1 MSEKYSKQ
9 IRSRATSEGSIE
21 LSIAKV
27 EIPVP
32 GDDEVLIK
40 VQASPINPS
49 DLGLLLSFAADVQNI
64 NTTGSGDETVAT
76 MPVHPALMGSL
87 KPRLD
92 KSMPVGNEG
101 AGVIVDAGINVKDL
115 IGKTVGLAGINV
127 KDLIGKTV
135 GLAGGDMYSQYRC
148 VPAAACLVMED
159 GTTPAEAAS
168 SFVNPLTA
176 LAFVETMKMENH
188 TALVHTAAASNLG
201 QMLVKI
207 CKSDGI
213 PLVNIVRK
221 QEQVDLLKSLGAEY
235 VCNTSDESFMDD
247 LVTALV
253 ETGATLGFDATGG
266 GNNGELPGQILAA
279 MEIAA
284 NKNAT
289 EYSRYG
295 SDTYKQVYIY
305 GGLDQSPTILK
316 RAFGLSW
323 GLGGW
328 LLTPMIGKI
337 GMERFQEMRQRVA
350 KEIKTTFASSYAKEI
365 SFEEMLD
372 PEIIRAYAK
381 QATGEKY
388 LVNPHK

>member
-1 MSEKYSKQ
+1 MSEQYSKE
-9 IRSRATSEGSIE
+9 IRSKATSDGNIE

-27 EIPVP
+27 EKPVP
-32 GDDEVLIK
+32 GEDEVLIE

-64 NTTGSGDETVAT
+64 NVTGSGDDTVAT

-92 KSMPVGNEG
+92 ESMPVGNEG
-101 AGVIVDAGINVKDL
+101 AGIIIDAGIN
-115 IGKTVGLAGINV
+115 A

-135 GLAGGDMYSQYRC
+135 GLAGGAMYSQYRC
-148 VPAAACLVMED
+148 VPAASCLVMDE
-159 GTTPAEAAS
+159 GTTSKQAAS

-207 CKSDGI
+207 CKDDGI
-213 PLVNIVRK
+213 QLVNIVRK
-221 QEQVDLLKSLGAEY
+221 QEQVDLLKSIGAEY

-337 GMERFQEMRQRVA
+337 GMERFQEMRMRVA
-350 KEIKTTFASSYAKEI
+350 REINSTFASSYAKEI
-365 SFEEMLD
+365 SFEEMLQ
-372 PEIIRAYAK
+372 PETIREYAK
-381 QATGEKY
+381 QATGKKY

>member
-1 MSEKYSKQ
+1 MSEQYSKE
-9 IRSRATSEGSIE
+9 IRSKATSDGNIE

-27 EIPVP
+27 EKPVP
-32 GDDEVLIK
+32 GDDEVLIE

-64 NTTGSGDETVAT
+64 NVTGSGDDTVAT

-92 KSMPVGNEG
+92 ESMPVGNEG
-101 AGVIVDAGINVKDL
+101 AGVIIDAGIN
-115 IGKTVGLAGINV
+115 A

-135 GLAGGDMYSQYRC
+135 GLAGGAMYSQYRC
-148 VPAAACLVMED
+148 VPAASCLVMDE
-159 GTTPAEAAS
+159 GTTSKQAAS

-207 CKSDGI
+207 CKDDGI
-213 PLVNIVRK
+213 QLVNIVRK
-221 QEQVDLLKSLGAEY
+221 QEQVDLLKSIGAEY

-305 GGLDQSPTILK
+305 GGLDQSPTVLK

-337 GMERFQEMRQRVA
+337 GMEKFQEMRMRVA
-350 KEIKTTFASSYAKEI
+350 REINSTFASSYAKEI
-365 SFEEMLD
+365 SFEEMLQ
-372 PEIIRAYAK
+372 PEIIREYAK
-381 QATGEKY
+381 QATGKKY

>member
-1 MSEKYSKQ
+1 MSDQISKE
-9 IRSRATSEGSIE
+9 IRSKVTSDGNIE
-21 LSIAKV
+21 ISIATTDK
-27 EIPVP
+27 PVP
-32 GDDEVLIK
+32 TDDQVLIE

-49 DLGLLLSFAADVQNI
+49 DLGLLLSFAADLETI
-64 NTTGSGDETVAT
+64 NVTGSGDDTVAT
-76 MPVHPALMGSL
+76 MKIHPALMGAM

-92 KSMPVGNEG
+92 ESMPVGNEG
-101 AGVIVDAGINVKDL
+101 AGVIVDAGAN
-115 IGKTVGLAGINV
+115 A

-135 GLAGGDMYSQYRC
+135 GLAGGAMYSQYRA
-148 VPAAACLVMED
+148 VPSASCLVMNE
-159 GTTPAEAAS
+159 GTTAPQAAS

-176 LAFVETMKMENH
+176 LGFIETMKMENH
-188 TALVHTAAASNLG
+188 TAIVHTAAASNLG

-207 CKSDGI
+207 CKDDDV

-221 QEQVDLLKSLGAEY
+221 SEHVDLLKNLGAEY
-235 VCNTSDESFMDD
+235 ICNTSEDDFMES
-247 LVTALV
+247 LVAALV

-284 NKNAT
+284 NKTAK

-316 RAFGLSW
+316 RSFGMSW

-328 LLTPMIGKI
+328 LLTPMIGRI
-337 GMERFQEMRQRVA
+337 GMERFQQMRERVA
-350 KEIKTTFASSYAKEI
+350 AEITTTFASNYVQEI
-365 SFEEMLD
+365 SFEEMLQ
-372 PEIIRAYAK
+372 PEIIKSYAK

-388 LVNPHK
+388 LVTPHK

>member
-1 MSEKYSKQ
+1 MSEHYSKE
-9 IRSRATSEGSIE
+9 IRSKATSDGNIE

-27 EIPVP
+27 EKPVP
-32 GDDEVLIK
+32 GDDEVLIE

-64 NTTGSGDETVAT
+64 NLTGSGDDTVAT

-92 KSMPVGNEG
+92 ESMPVGNEG
-101 AGVIVDAGINVKDL
+101 AGVIIDAGINAKDL
-115 IGKTVGLAGINV
+115 IGKTVGLA
-127 KDLIGKTV
+127 
-135 GLAGGDMYSQYRC
+135 AGAMYSQYRC
-148 VPAAACLVMED
+148 VPAASCLVMDE
-159 GTTPAEAAS
+159 GTTPKQAAS

-207 CKSDGI
+207 CKDDGI
-213 PLVNIVRK
+213 QLVNIVRK
-221 QEQVDLLKSLGAEY
+221 QEQVDLLKSIGAEY

-337 GMERFQEMRQRVA
+337 GMERFQEMRMRVA
-350 KEIKTTFASSYAKEI
+350 REINSTFASNYAKEI
-365 SFEEMLD
+365 SFEEMLQ
-372 PEIIRAYAK
+372 PEIIREYAK
-381 QATGEKY
+381 QATGKKY